1 MNAYLSLCPYY
12 MLAPELELN
21 HGYCDF
27 FLLPDHWRFPMVQ
40 HSYILELKYLKT
52 DATPSEA
59 DSQWQ
64 QATSQ
69 ILSSAQSPSVRQML
83 ANTRLHTI
91 VMQFRGYDLERLE
104 EIG

>member
-1 MNAYLSLCPYY
+1 

-21 HGYCDF
+21 HGYFDF

-40 HSYILELKYLKT
+40 HSYILELKCLKT

-64 QATSQ
+64 QATSR
-69 ILSSAQSPSVRQML
+69 ILSYAQSPSVSQML
-83 ANTRLHTI
+83 ADTWLHTI

-104 EIG
+104 EIKL